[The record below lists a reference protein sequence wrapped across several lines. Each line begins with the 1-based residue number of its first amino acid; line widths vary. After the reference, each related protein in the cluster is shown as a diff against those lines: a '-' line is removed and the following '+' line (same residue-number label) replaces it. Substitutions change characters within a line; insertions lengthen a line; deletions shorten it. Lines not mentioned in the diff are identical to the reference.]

1 MVEGAPL
8 RSSISVALVLGV
20 LSVGCAR
27 PAPPIPETAK
37 ALNQTLEQA
46 VANLPASTRSL
57 SCRDIGLKMDARK
70 EHDSRLNQQIQSNR
84 KKNQVAGYIG
94 GVLFPPA
101 LLAIDNDS
109 LRKALLDQNPNPS
122 RHEIAAA
129 LDDNLCRCGSHVR
142 ILTAVERAAKILQAE
157 GGQGADR

>member
-20 LSVGCAR
+20 LLVGCAR
-27 PAPPIPETAK
+27 PAPPLPETVK

-57 SCRDIGLKMDARK
+57 SCRDIGLKMDALK

-84 KKNQVAGYIG
+84 GKNQVAGYIG

-101 LLAIDNDS
+101 LLAVDNDS
-109 LRKALLDQNPNPS
+109 LRKALLDQNQLRRDELIVAQSAKN
-122 RHEIAAA
+122 
-129 LDDNLCRCGSHVR
+129 C
-142 ILTAVERAAKILQAE
+142 TAK
-157 GGQGADR
+157 

>member
-8 RSSISVALVLGV
+8 RSSISVALVLGI
-20 LSVGCAR
+20 LLVGCAR

-46 VANLPASTRSL
+46 VANLPASTRRL
-57 SCRDIGLKMDARK
+57 SCRDIGLKMDALK

-84 KKNQVAGYIG
+84 RKNQVAGYIG

-101 LLAIDNDS
+101 LLAVDNDS
-109 LRKALLDQNPNPS
+109 LRKALLDQNQ
-122 RHEIAAA
+122 
-129 LDDNLCRCGSHVR
+129 VR
-142 ILTAVERAAKILQAE
+142 RDELIVAQSAKNCSAK
-157 GGQGADR
+157 